1 MLENWLNTKQGQVF
15 HYKMEKIEY
24 ALELLGN
31 PQFAVPVIH
40 VAGTN
45 GKGSTIAFMRQ
56 LFQTHGLR
64 VGSFVSPHM
73 VSVHDRICIDSQSI
87 SDPDFQRYLQKVYD
101 LEQEVATRYEPFRY
115 FEVMV
120 LIMFL
125 YFEAQQPDVALVEVG
140 IGGLLDTTNVVAP
153 ALSVITSIGMD
164 HQDLLGSTLG
174 EIAEQKAGII
184 KESVP
189 VVLGPLCPETTAI
202 CRHIAQDKQASVY
215 QFGQEFTYK
224 AGQFSNADL
233 ELSELVLGLA
243 GHHQEENAAV
253 ALQTFLLYMTNIQKD
268 IQPQLIQQALAQ
280 TNWPGR
286 LELVVQE
293 PKIYLDGAH
302 NVPAIERL
310 VEFIQVQD
318 EPVTILFSALRRK
331 DFQEMLELLEEKLP
345 HTPLVLTSFAY
356 DGALSEENRQ
366 GRDYVENYQQF
377 IEDWQSSEQGMLI
390 VTGSLYFIS
399 EVRRIFNTQQKSKAN
414 QSSVFKPLSTN
425 NWF

>member
-45 GKGSTIAFMRQ
+45 GKGSTIAFLRQ
-56 LFQTHGLR
+56 LFQAHGLR

-73 VSVHDRICIDSQSI
+73 VSVHDRICIDSQPI
-87 SDPDFQRYLQKVYD
+87 SDHDFQHYLQKVYD

-125 YFEAQQPDVALVEVG
+125 YFQDQQPDLALVEVG

-164 HQDLLGSTLG
+164 HQDLLGSPLR

-184 KESVP
+184 KQNVP
-189 VVLGPLCPETTAI
+189 VVLGPLSPETTAI

-243 GHHQEENAAV
+243 GQHQEENAAV
-253 ALQTFLLYMTNIQKD
+253 ALQTFLLYMARIQKTVS
-268 IQPQLIQQALAQ
+268 PQLIKNALAQ

-286 LELVVQE
+286 LELVAQE

-310 VEFIQVQD
+310 VEFIQVQE

-345 HTPLVLTSFAY
+345 HTALVLTSFAY

-377 IEDWQSSEQGMLI
+377 IEDWQSSEQGILI

-399 EVRRIFNTQQKSKAN
+399 EVRRIFKK
-414 QSSVFKPLSTN
+414 
-425 NWF
+425 

>member
-56 LFQTHGLR
+56 LFQIHGLR

-73 VSVHDRICIDSQSI
+73 VSVHDRICIDSQPI
-87 SDPDFQRYLQKVYD
+87 SDHDFQCYLQKVYD
-101 LEQEVATRYEPFRY
+101 LEQEVAARYEPFRY

-125 YFEAQQPDVALVEVG
+125 YFTDQQPDVALVEVG

-164 HQDLLGSTLG
+164 HQDLLGSTLR

-184 KESVP
+184 KENVP
-189 VVLGPLCPETTAI
+189 VVLGALSPETTAI
-202 CRHIAQDKQASVY
+202 CRQIAQDKQASVY
-215 QFGQEFTYK
+215 QFEPEFTYK
-224 AGQFSNADL
+224 AGQFGNADID
-233 ELSELVLGLA
+233 LSELVLGLA

-253 ALQTFLLYMTNIQKD
+253 ALQTFLLYMTGIQKD

-280 TNWPGR
+280 TSWPGR
-286 LELVVQE
+286 LELVAQD

-310 VEFIQVQD
+310 VDFIQEQD

-345 HTPLVLTSFAY
+345 HTALVLTSFAY

-399 EVRRIFNTQQKSKAN
+399 EVRRIFKK
-414 QSSVFKPLSTN
+414 
-425 NWF
+425 

>member
-56 LFQTHGLR
+56 LFQVHGLR

-73 VSVHDRICIDSQSI
+73 VSVHDRICINSQPI
-87 SDPDFQRYLQKVYD
+87 SDHDFQHYLQKVYD

-140 IGGLLDTTNVVAP
+140 IGGLLDTTNVAAP

-164 HQDLLGSTLG
+164 HQDLLGSTLR

-184 KESVP
+184 KENVP
-189 VVLGPLCPETTAI
+189 VVLGPLSPETTAI
-202 CRHIAQDKQASVY
+202 CRHIVQDKQASVH

-224 AGQFSNADL
+224 AGHFSNTDI
-233 ELSELVLGLA
+233 ELSDLVLGLA
-243 GHHQEENAAV
+243 GQHQEENAAV
-253 ALQTFLLYMTNIQKD
+253 ALQTFLLYMTNLQKD
-268 IQPQLIQQALAQ
+268 IQLQLIQQALAQ
-280 TNWPGR
+280 TSWPGR
-286 LELVVQE
+286 LELVAQE

-310 VEFIQVQD
+310 VEFIQVQE

-345 HTPLVLTSFAY
+345 HTALVLTSFAY

-377 IEDWQSSEQGMLI
+377 IEDWQSSKQGILI

-399 EVRRIFNTQQKSKAN
+399 EVRQM
-414 QSSVFKPLSTN
+414 FKK
-425 NWF
+425 

>member
-45 GKGSTIAFMRQ
+45 GKGSTIAFLRQ
-56 LFQTHGLR
+56 LFQAHGLR

-73 VSVHDRICIDSQSI
+73 VSVHDRICIDSQPI
-87 SDPDFQRYLQKVYD
+87 SDHDFQCYLQKVYD
-101 LEQEVATRYEPFRY
+101 LEQEVAARYEPFRY

-125 YFEAQQPDVALVEVG
+125 YFQDQQPDLALVEVG

-153 ALSVITSIGMD
+153 ALSLITSIGMD
-164 HQDLLGSTLG
+164 HQDLLGSTLR

-184 KESVP
+184 KENVP

-202 CRHIAQDKQASVY
+202 CRHIAQDKQASVH

-224 AGQFSNADL
+224 AGQFSNADI

-253 ALQTFLLYMTNIQKD
+253 ALQTFLLYMASSQQAIS
-268 IQPQLIQQALAQ
+268 PQLIQQALAQ
-280 TNWPGR
+280 TSWPGR
-286 LELVVQE
+286 LELVAQE

-310 VEFIQVQD
+310 VEFIQVQE

-345 HTPLVLTSFAY
+345 HTALVLTSFAY

-377 IEDWQSSEQGMLI
+377 IEDWQSSKQGILI
-390 VTGSLYFIS
+390 ITGSLYFIS
-399 EVRRIFNTQQKSKAN
+399 EVRRILKK
-414 QSSVFKPLSTN
+414 
-425 NWF
+425 

>member
-31 PQFAVPVIH
+31 PQFTVLVIH

-56 LFQTHGLR
+56 LFQAHGMR

-73 VSVHDRICIDSQSI
+73 VSVHDRICIDSQPI
-87 SDPDFQRYLQKVYD
+87 SDHDFQHYLQKVYD

-125 YFEAQQPDVALVEVG
+125 YFQDQQPDLALVEVG

-164 HQDLLGSTLG
+164 HQDLLGSTLR

-189 VVLGPLCPETTAI
+189 VVLGPLSPETTAI
-202 CRHIAQDKQASVY
+202 CRHIAQDKQASVH

-224 AGQFSNADL
+224 AGQFSNADID
-233 ELSELVLGLA
+233 LSELVLGLA
-243 GHHQEENAAV
+243 GQHQEENAAV

-268 IQPQLIQQALAQ
+268 IQPQLIKQALAQ

-286 LELVVQE
+286 LELVAQE

-302 NVPAIERL
+302 NVPAIECL
-310 VEFIQVQD
+310 VEFIRVQE

-377 IEDWQSSEQGMLI
+377 IEDWQSSKQGILI

-399 EVRRIFNTQQKSKAN
+399 EVRRIFKK
-414 QSSVFKPLSTN
+414 
-425 NWF
+425 

>member
-73 VSVHDRICIDSQSI
+73 VSVHDRICIDSQPI
-87 SDPDFQRYLQKVYD
+87 SDHDFQHYLQKVYD

-164 HQDLLGSTLG
+164 HQDLLGSTLR

-202 CRHIAQDKQASVY
+202 CRHIALDNQAPVY

-224 AGQFSNADL
+224 VGQFSNTDL

-253 ALQTFLLYMTNIQKD
+253 ALQTFLLYMTKIQKD

-280 TNWPGR
+280 TSWPGR

-310 VEFIQVQD
+310 IEFIQVQD

-345 HTPLVLTSFAY
+345 HTALVLTSFAY

-377 IEDWQSSEQGMLI
+377 IEDWQSSKQGILI

-399 EVRRIFNTQQKSKAN
+399 EVRRM
-414 QSSVFKPLSTN
+414 FKK
-425 NWF
+425 

>member
-56 LFQTHGLR
+56 LFQAHGLR

-73 VSVHDRICIDSQSI
+73 VSVHDRICIDSQPI
-87 SDPDFQRYLQKVYD
+87 SDHDFQHYLQKVYD
-101 LEQEVATRYEPFRY
+101 LEQKVAARYEPFRY

-120 LIMFL
+120 LIMFF
-125 YFEAQQPDVALVEVG
+125 YFQDQQPHVVLVEVG

-164 HQDLLGSTLG
+164 HQDLLGSTLR

-184 KESVP
+184 KQNVP

-202 CRHIAQDKQASVY
+202 CRQIALDKQAPVY

-224 AGQFSNADL
+224 AGQFSNAAQD
-233 ELSELVLGLA
+233 LSELVLGLA
-243 GHHQEENAAV
+243 GPHQEENAAV
-253 ALQTFLLYMTNIQKD
+253 ALQTFLLYMASIQKD

-280 TNWPGR
+280 TSWPGR
-286 LELVVQE
+286 LELVAQE
-293 PKIYLDGAH
+293 PTIYLDGAH

-310 VEFIQVQD
+310 IEFIQEQE

-345 HTPLVLTSFAY
+345 HTPIVLTSFVY

-366 GRDYVENYQQF
+366 GREYVENYQQF
-377 IEDWQSSEQGMLI
+377 IEDWQSAGQGILI

-399 EVRRIFNTQQKSKAN
+399 EVRRSFSK
-414 QSSVFKPLSTN
+414 
-425 NWF
+425 

>member
-164 HQDLLGSTLG
+164 HQDLLGSTLR

-189 VVLGPLCPETTAI
+189 VVLGPLSPETTAI
-202 CRHIAQDKQASVY
+202 CRHIAQDKQASVH

-224 AGQFSNADL
+224 AGQFSNADI

-243 GHHQEENAAV
+243 GQHQEENAAV

-268 IQPQLIQQALAQ
+268 IQPQLIKQALAQ

-286 LELVVQE
+286 LELVAQE

-310 VEFIQVQD
+310 LDFIQEQD
-318 EPVTILFSALRRK
+318 EPVAILFSALRRK
-331 DFQEMLELLEEKLP
+331 DFQEMLELLDEKLP
-345 HTPLVLTSFAY
+345 HTALVLTSFAY
-356 DGALSEENRQ
+356 DGALAEENRQ

-377 IEDWQSSEQGMLI
+377 IEDWQSSKQGILI

-399 EVRRIFNTQQKSKAN
+399 EVRRIFKK
-414 QSSVFKPLSTN
+414 
-425 NWF
+425 

>member
-45 GKGSTIAFMRQ
+45 GKGSTIAFLRQ
-56 LFQTHGLR
+56 LFQAHGLR

-73 VSVHDRICIDSQSI
+73 VSVHDRICIDSLPI
-87 SDPDFQRYLQKVYD
+87 SDHDFQRYLQKVYD
-101 LEQEVATRYEPFRY
+101 LEQEVAARYEPYRY

-125 YFEAQQPDVALVEVG
+125 YFQDQQPDLALVEVG

-153 ALSVITSIGMD
+153 ALSLITSIGMD

-184 KESVP
+184 KQNVP

-202 CRHIAQDKQASVY
+202 CRHIAQDKQAPVY
-215 QFGQEFTYK
+215 QFGPEFTYK
-224 AGQFSNADL
+224 AGQFSNAEI
-233 ELSELVLGLA
+233 ELSELVLGLV

-268 IQPQLIQQALAQ
+268 IQPQLIKQALAQ
-280 TNWPGR
+280 TSWAGR

-310 VEFIQVQD
+310 IDFIQEQD

-366 GRDYVENYQQF
+366 GREYVENYQQF
-377 IEDWQSSEQGMLI
+377 IEDWQSDGQGMLI
-390 VTGSLYFIS
+390 ITGSLYFIS
-399 EVRRIFNTQQKSKAN
+399 EVRQIFKK
-414 QSSVFKPLSTN
+414 
-425 NWF
+425 

>member
-56 LFQTHGLR
+56 LFQAHGLR

-73 VSVHDRICIDSQSI
+73 VSVHDRICIDNQPI
-87 SDPDFQRYLQKVYD
+87 SDPDFQHYLQKVYD

-125 YFEAQQPDVALVEVG
+125 YFKDQQPHVALVEVG

-202 CRHIAQDKQASVY
+202 CRQIALEKQAPVY

-224 AGQFSNADL
+224 AGQFSNTDID
-233 ELSELVLGLA
+233 LSELVLGLA
-243 GHHQEENAAV
+243 GPHQEENAAV
-253 ALQTFLLYMTNIQKD
+253 ALQTFLLYMTNIQND

-280 TNWPGR
+280 TSWPGR
-286 LELVVQE
+286 LELVAQE
-293 PKIYLDGAH
+293 STIYLDGAH

-310 VEFIQVQD
+310 VEFIQEQE
-318 EPVTILFSALRRK
+318 EPVIILFSALRRK

-356 DGALSEENRQ
+356 DGALSEENLQ
-366 GRDYVENYQQF
+366 GREYVENYRAF
-377 IEDWQSSEQGMLI
+377 IEDWQSSGQGILI

-399 EVRRIFNTQQKSKAN
+399 EVRQIFKK
-414 QSSVFKPLSTN
+414 
-425 NWF
+425 

>member
-45 GKGSTIAFMRQ
+45 GKGSTIAFLRQ
-56 LFQTHGLR
+56 LFQAHGLR

-73 VSVHDRICIDSQSI
+73 VSVHDRICIDSQPI
-87 SDPDFQRYLQKVYD
+87 SDHDFQCYLQKVYD
-101 LEQEVATRYEPFRY
+101 LEQEVAARYEPFRY

-125 YFEAQQPDVALVEVG
+125 YFQDQQPDLALVEVG
-140 IGGLLDTTNVVAP
+140 IGGLLDTTNVAAP

-164 HQDLLGSTLG
+164 HQDLLGSTLR

-189 VVLGPLCPETTAI
+189 VVLGPLSPETTAI
-202 CRHIAQDKQASVY
+202 CRHIAQDKQASVH

-224 AGQFSNADL
+224 AGHFSNTDID
-233 ELSELVLGLA
+233 LSELVLGLA
-243 GHHQEENAAV
+243 GQHQEENAAV

-280 TNWPGR
+280 TSWPGR
-286 LELVVQE
+286 LELVAQE

-310 VEFIQVQD
+310 VEFIQVQE

-345 HTPLVLTSFAY
+345 HTALVLTSFAY

-377 IEDWQSSEQGMLI
+377 IEDWQSSEQGILI

-399 EVRRIFNTQQKSKAN
+399 EVRRIFKK
-414 QSSVFKPLSTN
+414 
-425 NWF
+425 

>member
-56 LFQTHGLR
+56 LFQVHGLR

-73 VSVHDRICIDSQSI
+73 VSVHDRICIDSQPI
-87 SDPDFQRYLQKVYD
+87 TDYDFQHYLQKVYD
-101 LEQEVATRYEPFRY
+101 LEQDVATRYEPFRY

-140 IGGLLDTTNVVAP
+140 IGGLLDTTNVVAS
-153 ALSVITSIGMD
+153 ALSLITSIGMD
-164 HQDLLGSTLG
+164 HQDLLGSTLR

-189 VVLGPLCPETTAI
+189 VVLGPLSPETTAI
-202 CRHIAQDKQASVY
+202 CRHIAQDKQASVH

-224 AGQFSNADL
+224 AGHFSNTDID
-233 ELSELVLGLA
+233 LSELVLGLA
-243 GHHQEENAAV
+243 GQHQEENAAV

-280 TNWPGR
+280 TSWPGR
-286 LELVVQE
+286 LELVAQE

-310 VEFIQVQD
+310 IEFIQEQE

-366 GRDYVENYQQF
+366 GRDYVEDYRAF
-377 IEDWQSSEQGMLI
+377 IEDWQSSKQGTLI

-399 EVRRIFNTQQKSKAN
+399 EVRRIFKK
-414 QSSVFKPLSTN
+414 
-425 NWF
+425 

>member
-1 MLENWLNTKQGQVF
+1 MLGNWLNTKQGQVF

-56 LFQTHGLR
+56 LFQAHGLR

-73 VSVHDRICIDSQSI
+73 VSVHDRICIDSQPI
-87 SDPDFQRYLQKVYD
+87 SDYDFQHYLQKVYD
-101 LEQEVATRYEPFRY
+101 LEQKVAARYEPFRY

-125 YFEAQQPDVALVEVG
+125 YFQDQQLDVTLVEVG

-153 ALSVITSIGMD
+153 TLSVITSIGMD

-189 VVLGPLCPETTAI
+189 VVLGPLSPETTAI
-202 CRHIAQDKQASVY
+202 CRQIALEKQAPVY

-224 AGQFSNADL
+224 TGQFSNVDRD
-233 ELSELVLGLA
+233 LSELVLGLA
-243 GHHQEENAAV
+243 GPHQEENAAV
-253 ALQTFLLYMTNIQKD
+253 ALQTFLLYMASIQKATL
-268 IQPQLIQQALAQ
+268 PPLIKTALAQ
-280 TNWPGR
+280 TSWPGR
-286 LELVVQE
+286 LELVAQE
-293 PKIYLDGAH
+293 PTIYLDGAH

-310 VEFIQVQD
+310 IEFIREQE

-356 DGALSEENRQ
+356 DGALSEENLQ
-366 GRDYVENYQQF
+366 GREYVENYRAF
-377 IEDWQSSEQGMLI
+377 IEDWQSSGQGILI

-399 EVRRIFNTQQKSKAN
+399 EVRQIFKK
-414 QSSVFKPLSTN
+414 
-425 NWF
+425 

>member
-56 LFQTHGLR
+56 LFQAHGLR

-73 VSVHDRICIDSQSI
+73 VSVHDRICIDSQPI
-87 SDPDFQRYLQKVYD
+87 SDHDFQHYLQKVYD
-101 LEQEVATRYEPFRY
+101 LEQEVAARYEPFRY

-125 YFEAQQPDVALVEVG
+125 YFQAQQLDVALVEVG

-164 HQDLLGSTLG
+164 HQDLLGSTLR

-202 CRHIAQDKQASVY
+202 CCQIALDKQAPVY
-215 QFGQEFTYK
+215 QFGREFTYK

-233 ELSELVLGLA
+233 DLSELVLGLA
-243 GHHQEENAAV
+243 GPHQEENAAV
-253 ALQTFLLYMTNIQKD
+253 ALQTFLLYMASIQKATL
-268 IQPQLIQQALAQ
+268 PPLIKNALAQ
-280 TNWPGR
+280 TSWPGR
-286 LELVVQE
+286 LELVAQE
-293 PKIYLDGAH
+293 PTIYLDGAH

-310 VEFIQVQD
+310 IEFIQVQE
-318 EPVTILFSALRRK
+318 EPVIILFSALRRK

-377 IEDWQSSEQGMLI
+377 IEDWQSSKQGILI

-399 EVRRIFNTQQKSKAN
+399 EVRQM
-414 QSSVFKPLSTN
+414 FKK
-425 NWF
+425 

>member
-45 GKGSTIAFMRQ
+45 GKGSTIAFLRQ
-56 LFQTHGLR
+56 LFQAHGLR

-73 VSVHDRICIDSQSI
+73 VSVHDRICIDSQPI
-87 SDPDFQRYLQKVYD
+87 SDHDFQCYLQKVYD
-101 LEQEVATRYEPFRY
+101 LEQEVAARYEPFRY

-125 YFEAQQPDVALVEVG
+125 YFQDQQPDLALVEVG

-164 HQDLLGSTLG
+164 HQDLLGSTLR

-184 KESVP
+184 KENVP

-224 AGQFSNADL
+224 AGQFSNTDL
-233 ELSELVLGLA
+233 ELSELVLSLA

-268 IQPQLIQQALAQ
+268 IQPQLIKQALAQ
-280 TNWPGR
+280 TSWPGR
-286 LELVVQE
+286 LELVAQE

-310 VEFIQVQD
+310 LDFIQEQD
-318 EPVTILFSALRRK
+318 EPVAILFSALRRK
-331 DFQEMLELLEEKLP
+331 DFQEMLELLDEKLP
-345 HTPLVLTSFAY
+345 HTALVLTSFAY
-356 DGALSEENRQ
+356 DGALAEENRQ

-377 IEDWQSSEQGMLI
+377 IEDWQSSKQGILI

-399 EVRRIFNTQQKSKAN
+399 EVRRIFKK
-414 QSSVFKPLSTN
+414 
-425 NWF
+425 

>member
-15 HYKMEKIEY
+15 HYKTEKIEY

-31 PQFAVPVIH
+31 PQFAVSIIH

-73 VSVHDRICIDSQSI
+73 VSVHDRICINSQPI
-87 SDPDFQRYLQKVYD
+87 SDHDFQHYLQKVYD

-125 YFEAQQPDVALVEVG
+125 YFKDQQPDLALVEVG

-153 ALSVITSIGMD
+153 ALSLITSIGMD
-164 HQDLLGSTLG
+164 HQDLLGLTLR

-184 KESVP
+184 KENVP
-189 VVLGPLCPETTAI
+189 VVLGPLCPETTTI
-202 CRHIAQDKQASVY
+202 CRQIALDKQAPVY

-224 AGQFSNADL
+224 AGQFSNADID
-233 ELSELVLGLA
+233 LSELVLGLA

-280 TNWPGR
+280 TSWPGR
-286 LELVVQE
+286 LELVAQE

-366 GRDYVENYQQF
+366 GRDYVENYQQY
-377 IEDWQSSEQGMLI
+377 IEDWQSSEQGILI

-399 EVRRIFNTQQKSKAN
+399 EVRRIFKK
-414 QSSVFKPLSTN
+414 
-425 NWF
+425 

>member
-24 ALELLGN
+24 ALELLGD

-45 GKGSTIAFMRQ
+45 GKGSTIAFLRQ
-56 LFQTHGLR
+56 LFQAHGMR

-73 VSVHDRICIDSQSI
+73 VSVHDRICIDSQPI
-87 SDPDFQRYLQKVYD
+87 SDHDFQHYLQKVYD
-101 LEQEVATRYEPFRY
+101 LEQEVADRYEPFRY

-125 YFEAQQPDVALVEVG
+125 YFQDQQPHVALVEVG

-184 KESVP
+184 KENVP
-189 VVLGPLCPETTAI
+189 VVLGPLSPETTAI
-202 CRHIAQDKQASVY
+202 CCQIALEKQAPVY

-224 AGQFSNADL
+224 AGQFSNAAQD
-233 ELSELVLGLA
+233 LSELVLGLA
-243 GHHQEENAAV
+243 GPHQEENAAV
-253 ALQTFLLYMTNIQKD
+253 ALQTFLLYMASIQKD

-280 TNWPGR
+280 TSWPGR
-286 LELVVQE
+286 LELVAQE
-293 PKIYLDGAH
+293 PTIYLDGAH

-310 VEFIQVQD
+310 IEFIQEQE

-345 HTPLVLTSFAY
+345 HTPIVLTSFVY

-366 GRDYVENYQQF
+366 GREYVENYQQF
-377 IEDWQSSEQGMLI
+377 IEDWQSAGQGILI

-399 EVRRIFNTQQKSKAN
+399 EVRRSFSK
-414 QSSVFKPLSTN
+414 
-425 NWF
+425 

>member
-15 HYKMEKIEY
+15 HYKTEKIEY

-31 PQFAVPVIH
+31 PQFTVPVIH

-73 VSVHDRICIDSQSI
+73 VSVHDRICINSQPI
-87 SDPDFQRYLQKVYD
+87 SDHDFQHYLQKVYD
-101 LEQEVATRYEPFRY
+101 LEQEVATRYEPLRY

-164 HQDLLGSTLG
+164 HQDLLGSTLR

-184 KESVP
+184 KENVP
-189 VVLGPLCPETTAI
+189 VVLGPLSPETTVI
-202 CRHIAQDKQASVY
+202 CRHIAQDKQASVH

-224 AGQFSNADL
+224 AGQFSDPDID
-233 ELSELVLGLA
+233 LSELVLGLA

-280 TNWPGR
+280 TSWPGR
-286 LELVVQE
+286 LELVAQE

-310 VEFIQVQD
+310 IEFIQVQE

-356 DGALSEENRQ
+356 DSALSEENRQ

-377 IEDWQSSEQGMLI
+377 IEDWQSSKQGILI

-399 EVRRIFNTQQKSKAN
+399 EVRQIFKK
-414 QSSVFKPLSTN
+414 
-425 NWF
+425 

>member
-24 ALELLGN
+24 ALKLLGN

-56 LFQTHGLR
+56 LFQAHGLR

-73 VSVHDRICIDSQSI
+73 VSVHDRICINSQPI
-87 SDPDFQRYLQKVYD
+87 SDYDFQHYLQKVYD
-101 LEQEVATRYEPFRY
+101 LEQEVAARYEPYRY

-125 YFEAQQPDVALVEVG
+125 YFQDQQPDLALVEVG

-153 ALSVITSIGMD
+153 ALSLITSIGMD
-164 HQDLLGSTLG
+164 HQDLLGSTLR

-184 KESVP
+184 KQNVP

-202 CRHIAQDKQASVY
+202 CRHIAQDKQAPVY
-215 QFGQEFTYK
+215 QFEPEFTYK
-224 AGQFSNADL
+224 AGQFSNAEI
-233 ELSELVLGLA
+233 ELSELVLGLV

-268 IQPQLIQQALAQ
+268 IQPQLIKQALAQ
-280 TNWPGR
+280 TSWAGR

-302 NVPAIERL
+302 NVPATERL
-310 VEFIQVQD
+310 IDFIQEQD

-331 DFQEMLELLEEKLP
+331 DFQEMLGLLEEKLP

-356 DGALSEENRQ
+356 DGALSEANRQ
-366 GRDYVENYQQF
+366 GRTYVEGYQKY
-377 IEDWQSSEQGMLI
+377 IEDWQSSEQGILI

-399 EVRRIFNTQQKSKAN
+399 EVRQM
-414 QSSVFKPLSTN
+414 FKN
-425 NWF
+425 

>member
-45 GKGSTIAFMRQ
+45 GKGSTIAFLRQ
-56 LFQTHGLR
+56 LFQAHGMR

-73 VSVHDRICIDSQSI
+73 VSVHDRICIDSLPI
-87 SDPDFQRYLQKVYD
+87 SDHDFQHYLQNIYD
-101 LEQEVATRYEPFRY
+101 LEQEVAARYESFRY

-125 YFEAQQPDVALVEVG
+125 YFKDQQPDLALVEVG

-153 ALSVITSIGMD
+153 ALSLITSIGMD
-164 HQDLLGSTLG
+164 HQDLLGSTLR

-184 KESVP
+184 KQNVP
-189 VVLGPLCPETTAI
+189 VVLGPLCPATTAI
-202 CRHIAQDKQASVY
+202 CRQIAQDKQASVY

-243 GHHQEENAAV
+243 GSHQEENAAV
-253 ALQTFLLYMTNIQKD
+253 ALQTFLLYMTDIQKD
-268 IQPQLIQQALAQ
+268 IQPQLIKQALAQ
-280 TNWPGR
+280 TNWAGR

-310 VEFIQVQD
+310 VEFIQEQE

-356 DGALSEENRQ
+356 DGAVSEENRQ

-377 IEDWQSSEQGMLI
+377 IEDWQSAGQGILI

-399 EVRRIFNTQQKSKAN
+399 EVRRSFTK
-414 QSSVFKPLSTN
+414 
-425 NWF
+425 

>member
-45 GKGSTIAFMRQ
+45 GKGSTIAFLRQ
-56 LFQTHGLR
+56 LFQVHGLR

-73 VSVHDRICIDSQSI
+73 VTVHDRICIDSQPI
-87 SDPDFQRYLQKVYD
+87 SDHDFQHYLHKVYD

-184 KESVP
+184 KENMP
-189 VVLGPLCPETTAI
+189 VVLGPLSPETTVI
-202 CRHIAQDKQASVY
+202 CRQIAIDNQAPVY

-224 AGQFSNADL
+224 AGQFSNTDID
-233 ELSELVLGLA
+233 LSELVLGLA

-253 ALQTFLLYMTNIQKD
+253 ALQTFLLYMTKIQKD

-280 TNWPGR
+280 TSWPGR

-310 VEFIQVQD
+310 IEFIQVQE

-345 HTPLVLTSFAY
+345 HTALVLTSFAY

-366 GRDYVENYQQF
+366 GRDYVENYRQF
-377 IEDWQSSEQGMLI
+377 IEAWQSSKQGILI

-399 EVRRIFNTQQKSKAN
+399 EVRRIFKK
-414 QSSVFKPLSTN
+414 
-425 NWF
+425 

>member
-56 LFQTHGLR
+56 LFQVHGLR

-73 VSVHDRICIDSQSI
+73 VSVHDRICINSQPI
-87 SDPDFQRYLQKVYD
+87 SDHDFQHYLQKVYD

-125 YFEAQQPDVALVEVG
+125 YFQDQQLDVALVEVG

-184 KESVP
+184 KENMP
-189 VVLGPLCPETTAI
+189 VVLGPLSPETTAI
-202 CRHIAQDKQASVY
+202 CRQIALDKQAPVY

-224 AGQFSNADL
+224 AGQFSNTDID
-233 ELSELVLGLA
+233 LSELVLGLA

-253 ALQTFLLYMTNIQKD
+253 ALQTFILYMTNIQKD
-268 IQPQLIQQALAQ
+268 IQPQLIQQVLAQ
-280 TNWPGR
+280 TSWPGR
-286 LELVVQE
+286 LELVAQE

-310 VEFIQVQD
+310 VEFIQVQE

-331 DFQEMLELLEEKLP
+331 DFQEMLELLDEKLP
-345 HTPLVLTSFAY
+345 HTALVLTSFAY

-377 IEDWQSSEQGMLI
+377 IEDWQSSKQGILI

-399 EVRRIFNTQQKSKAN
+399 EVRRIFKK
-414 QSSVFKPLSTN
+414 
-425 NWF
+425 

>member
-56 LFQTHGLR
+56 LFQVHGLR

-73 VSVHDRICIDSQSI
+73 VSVHDRICINSQPI
-87 SDPDFQRYLQKVYD
+87 SDHDFQHYLQKVYD

-140 IGGLLDTTNVVAP
+140 IGGLLDTTNVAAP

-184 KESVP
+184 KENVP

-202 CRHIAQDKQASVY
+202 CRHIALDNQASVY

-224 AGQFSNADL
+224 AGQFSNTDL
-233 ELSELVLGLA
+233 ELSELVLSLA

-268 IQPQLIQQALAQ
+268 IQPQLIKQALAQ

-286 LELVVQE
+286 LELVAQE

-310 VEFIQVQD
+310 IEFIQEQE

-345 HTPLVLTSFAY
+345 HTALVLTSFAY

-377 IEDWQSSEQGMLI
+377 IEDWQSSKQGILI
-390 VTGSLYFIS
+390 ITGSLYFIS
-399 EVRRIFNTQQKSKAN
+399 EVRRILKK
-414 QSSVFKPLSTN
+414 
-425 NWF
+425 

>member
-45 GKGSTIAFMRQ
+45 GKGSTIAFLRQ
-56 LFQTHGLR
+56 LFQAHGLR
-64 VGSFVSPHM
+64 VSSFVSPHM
-73 VSVHDRICIDSQSI
+73 VSVHDRICIDSQPI
-87 SDPDFQRYLQKVYD
+87 SDHDFQHYLQKVYD

-125 YFEAQQPDVALVEVG
+125 YFQDQQLDVALVEVG

-184 KESVP
+184 KENVP

-202 CRHIAQDKQASVY
+202 CCQIALDKQAPVY

-224 AGQFSNADL
+224 AGQFSNAAQD
-233 ELSELVLGLA
+233 LSELVLGLA
-243 GHHQEENAAV
+243 GPHQEENAAV
-253 ALQTFLLYMTNIQKD
+253 ALQTFLLYMASIQKD

-280 TNWPGR
+280 TSWPGR
-286 LELVVQE
+286 LELVAQE
-293 PKIYLDGAH
+293 PTIYLDGAH

-310 VEFIQVQD
+310 IEFIQEQE

-331 DFQEMLELLEEKLP
+331 DFQEMLELFEEKLP
-345 HTPLVLTSFAY
+345 HTSLVLTSFAY

-366 GRDYVENYQQF
+366 GRDYVENYQHF
-377 IEDWQSSEQGMLI
+377 IEDWQSSKQGILI

-399 EVRRIFNTQQKSKAN
+399 EVRRM
-414 QSSVFKPLSTN
+414 FKN
-425 NWF
+425 

>member
-45 GKGSTIAFMRQ
+45 GKGSTIAFLRQ
-56 LFQTHGLR
+56 LFQGHGLR

-73 VSVHDRICIDSQSI
+73 VSVHDRICIDSQPI
-87 SDPDFQRYLQKVYD
+87 SDHDFQHYLQKVYD
-101 LEQEVATRYEPFRY
+101 LEQKVATRYEPFRY

-164 HQDLLGSTLG
+164 HQDLLGSTLR

-202 CRHIAQDKQASVY
+202 CRHIAQDKQAFVY

-280 TNWPGR
+280 TSWPGR
-286 LELVVQE
+286 LELVAQE

-310 VEFIQVQD
+310 LEFIQEQE

-331 DFQEMLELLEEKLP
+331 DFQEMLELLEEKSP

-356 DGALSEENRQ
+356 DGALAEENRQ

-377 IEDWQSSEQGMLI
+377 IEDWQSSKQGILI

-399 EVRRIFNTQQKSKAN
+399 EVRRIFKK
-414 QSSVFKPLSTN
+414 
-425 NWF
+425 

>member
-31 PQFAVPVIH
+31 PQFTVLVIH

-56 LFQTHGLR
+56 LFQAHGMR

-73 VSVHDRICIDSQSI
+73 VSVHDRICIDSQPI
-87 SDPDFQRYLQKVYD
+87 SDHDFQHYLQKVYD

-125 YFEAQQPDVALVEVG
+125 YFKDQQPDLALVEVG

-153 ALSVITSIGMD
+153 ALSLITSIGMD
-164 HQDLLGSTLG
+164 HQDLLGSTLR

-184 KESVP
+184 KQNVP

-243 GHHQEENAAV
+243 GQHQEENAAV
-253 ALQTFLLYMTNIQKD
+253 ALQTFLLYMARIQKTVS
-268 IQPQLIQQALAQ
+268 PQLIKNALAQ

-286 LELVVQE
+286 LELVAQE

-310 VEFIQVQD
+310 IEFIQEQE

-345 HTPLVLTSFAY
+345 HTALVLTSFAY

-399 EVRRIFNTQQKSKAN
+399 EVRRIFKK
-414 QSSVFKPLSTN
+414 
-425 NWF
+425 

>member
-45 GKGSTIAFMRQ
+45 GKGSTIAFLRQ

-73 VSVHDRICIDSQSI
+73 VSVHDRICIDNQPI
-87 SDPDFQRYLQKVYD
+87 SDPDFQHYLQKVYD

-125 YFEAQQPDVALVEVG
+125 YFQDQPLDVALVEVG

-202 CRHIAQDKQASVY
+202 CCQIALDKQAPVY

-224 AGQFSNADL
+224 AGQFSNADRD
-233 ELSELVLGLA
+233 LSELVLGLA
-243 GHHQEENAAV
+243 GPHQEENAAV
-253 ALQTFLLYMTNIQKD
+253 ALQTFLLYMTNIPKD

-280 TNWPGR
+280 TSWPGR
-286 LELVVQE
+286 LELVAQE
-293 PKIYLDGAH
+293 STIYLDGAH

-310 VEFIQVQD
+310 VEFIQEQE

-366 GRDYVENYQQF
+366 GREYVENYRAF
-377 IEDWQSSEQGMLI
+377 IEDWQSSGQGILI

-399 EVRRIFNTQQKSKAN
+399 EVRQM
-414 QSSVFKPLSTN
+414 FKK
-425 NWF
+425 

>member
-24 ALELLGN
+24 TLELLGN
-31 PQFAVPVIH
+31 PQFTVPVIH

-56 LFQTHGLR
+56 LFQAHGMR

-73 VSVHDRICIDSQSI
+73 VSVHDRICIDSQPI
-87 SDPDFQRYLQKVYD
+87 SDHDFQHYLQKVYD

-153 ALSVITSIGMD
+153 ALSVITSISMD
-164 HQDLLGSTLG
+164 HQDLLGSTLR

-184 KESVP
+184 KENVP
-189 VVLGPLCPETTAI
+189 VVLGPLSPETTAI
-202 CRHIAQDKQASVY
+202 CRQIAQDKQVFVY

-224 AGQFSNADL
+224 AGQFSNADI
-233 ELSELVLGLA
+233 ELSDLVLGLA
-243 GHHQEENAAV
+243 GQHQEENAAV

-268 IQPQLIQQALAQ
+268 IQPQLIKQALAQ
-280 TNWPGR
+280 TSWPGR
-286 LELVVQE
+286 LELVAQE

-310 VEFIQVQD
+310 VEFIQVQE

-345 HTPLVLTSFAY
+345 HTALVLTSFAY

-377 IEDWQSSEQGMLI
+377 IEDWQSSKQGILI

-399 EVRRIFNTQQKSKAN
+399 EVRRIFKK
-414 QSSVFKPLSTN
+414 
-425 NWF
+425 

>member
-1 MLENWLNTKQGQVF
+1 MLENWLSTKQGQVF

-31 PQFAVPVIH
+31 PQFAVPIIH

-45 GKGSTIAFMRQ
+45 GKGSTIAFLRQ

-73 VSVHDRICIDSQSI
+73 VSVHDRICINSQPI
-87 SDPDFQRYLQKVYD
+87 SDHDFQHYLQKVYD
-101 LEQEVATRYEPFRY
+101 LEQEVAARYEPFRY

-125 YFEAQQPDVALVEVG
+125 YFKDQQPDLALVEVG

-164 HQDLLGSTLG
+164 HQDLLGSTFR
-174 EIAEQKAGII
+174 EIAEQKSGII

-189 VVLGPLCPETTAI
+189 VVLGPLSPETTAI
-202 CRHIAQDKQASVY
+202 CRQIALDKQAPVY

-224 AGQFSNADL
+224 AGQFSNTDID
-233 ELSELVLGLA
+233 LSELVLGLA

-280 TNWPGR
+280 TSWPGR
-286 LELVVQE
+286 LELVAQE

-310 VEFIQVQD
+310 IEFIQVQD

-331 DFQEMLELLEEKLP
+331 DFQEMLELLEEKSP

-366 GRDYVENYQQF
+366 GREYVENYQQF
-377 IEDWQSSEQGMLI
+377 IEDWQSAGQGILI
-390 VTGSLYFIS
+390 ITGSLYFIS
-399 EVRRIFNTQQKSKAN
+399 EVRRIFKK
-414 QSSVFKPLSTN
+414 
-425 NWF
+425 

>member
-1 MLENWLNTKQGQVF
+1 MLENWLNAKQGQVF

-31 PQFAVPVIH
+31 PQFTVPVIH

-45 GKGSTIAFMRQ
+45 GKGSTIAFLRQ

-73 VSVHDRICIDSQSI
+73 VSVHDRVCINSLPI

-101 LEQEVATRYEPFRY
+101 LEQEVATRYESFRY

-125 YFEAQQPDVALVEVG
+125 YFKDQQPDLALVEVG

-164 HQDLLGSTLG
+164 HQDLLGSTLR

-184 KESVP
+184 KQNVP

-243 GHHQEENAAV
+243 GQHQEENAAV
-253 ALQTFLLYMTNIQKD
+253 ALQTFLLYMASIQKTVSL
-268 IQPQLIQQALAQ
+268 QLIKNALAQ
-280 TNWPGR
+280 TSWAGR

-310 VEFIQVQD
+310 IDFIQEQD

-366 GRDYVENYQQF
+366 GREYVENYQKF
-377 IEDWQSSEQGMLI
+377 IEDWQSSEQGILI

-399 EVRRIFNTQQKSKAN
+399 EVRRM
-414 QSSVFKPLSTN
+414 FKK
-425 NWF
+425 

>member
-45 GKGSTIAFMRQ
+45 GKGSTIAFLRQ
-56 LFQTHGLR
+56 LFQVYGLR

-73 VSVHDRICIDSQSI
+73 VSVHDRICIDSQPI
-87 SDPDFQRYLQKVYD
+87 SDHDFQHYLQKVYD

-164 HQDLLGSTLG
+164 HQNLLGSTLR

-184 KESVP
+184 KENVP
-189 VVLGPLCPETTAI
+189 VVLGPLCPETTTI
-202 CRHIAQDKQASVY
+202 CRQIALEKQAPVH
-215 QFGQEFTYK
+215 QFGLEFAYK
-224 AGQFSNADL
+224 TGQFSNADL

-280 TNWPGR
+280 TSWPGR

-310 VEFIQVQD
+310 IEFIQVQD

-345 HTPLVLTSFAY
+345 HTALVLTSFAY
-356 DGALSEENRQ
+356 DGALAEENRQ
-366 GRDYVENYQQF
+366 GREYVENYQQF
-377 IEDWQSSEQGMLI
+377 IEDWQSSKQGILI

-399 EVRRIFNTQQKSKAN
+399 EVRRIFKK
-414 QSSVFKPLSTN
+414 
-425 NWF
+425 

>member
-45 GKGSTIAFMRQ
+45 GKGSTIAFLRQ

-73 VSVHDRICIDSQSI
+73 VSVHDRICIDSQPI
-87 SDPDFQRYLQKVYD
+87 SDHDFQHYLQKVYD
-101 LEQEVATRYEPFRY
+101 LEQEIATRYEPFRY

-125 YFEAQQPDVALVEVG
+125 YFQDQQLDVALVEVG

-202 CRHIAQDKQASVY
+202 CRQIALDKQAPVY

-253 ALQTFLLYMTNIQKD
+253 ALQTFILYMTNIQKD

-280 TNWPGR
+280 TSWPGR
-286 LELVVQE
+286 LELVAQE

-310 VEFIQVQD
+310 VEFIQVQE

-331 DFQEMLELLEEKLP
+331 DFQEMLELLDEKIP
-345 HTPLVLTSFAY
+345 HTALVLTSFAY
-356 DGALSEENRQ
+356 DGALSQENRQ

-377 IEDWQSSEQGMLI
+377 IEDWQSSEQGILI

-399 EVRRIFNTQQKSKAN
+399 EVRQIFKK
-414 QSSVFKPLSTN
+414 
-425 NWF
+425 

>member
-1 MLENWLNTKQGQVF
+1 MLENWLNAKQGQVF

-45 GKGSTIAFMRQ
+45 GKGSTIAFLRQ
-56 LFQTHGLR
+56 LFQAHGLR

-73 VSVHDRICIDSQSI
+73 VSVHDRICIDSQPI
-87 SDPDFQRYLQKVYD
+87 SDHDFQHYLQKVYD

-125 YFEAQQPDVALVEVG
+125 YFKDQQPDLALVEVG

-153 ALSVITSIGMD
+153 ALSLITSIGMD
-164 HQDLLGSTLG
+164 HQDLLGSTLR

-184 KESVP
+184 KENVP
-189 VVLGPLCPETTAI
+189 VVLGPLSPETTAV

-224 AGQFSNADL
+224 TGQFSNADID
-233 ELSELVLGLA
+233 LSELVLSLA
-243 GHHQEENAAV
+243 GQHQEENAAV
-253 ALQTFLLYMTNIQKD
+253 ALQTFLLYMARIQKTVS
-268 IQPQLIQQALAQ
+268 PQLIKNALAQ
-280 TNWPGR
+280 TNWAGR

-293 PKIYLDGAH
+293 PTIYLDGAH

-310 VEFIQVQD
+310 IDFIQEQD

-366 GRDYVENYQQF
+366 GREYVENYQQF
-377 IEDWQSSEQGMLI
+377 IEDWQSSEQGILI

-399 EVRRIFNTQQKSKAN
+399 EVRHIFKK
-414 QSSVFKPLSTN
+414 
-425 NWF
+425 

>member
-31 PQFAVPVIH
+31 PQFTVLVIH

-56 LFQTHGLR
+56 LFQAHGMR

-73 VSVHDRICIDSQSI
+73 VSVHDRICIDSQPI
-87 SDPDFQRYLQKVYD
+87 SDHDFQHYLQKVYD

-164 HQDLLGSTLG
+164 HQDLLGSTLR

-189 VVLGPLCPETTAI
+189 VVLGPLSPETTAI
-202 CRHIAQDKQASVY
+202 CRQIAQDKQASVY

-224 AGQFSNADL
+224 AGQFSNADID
-233 ELSELVLGLA
+233 LSELVLGLA
-243 GHHQEENAAV
+243 GQHQEENAAV
-253 ALQTFLLYMTNIQKD
+253 ALQTFLLYMASSQQAIS
-268 IQPQLIQQALAQ
+268 PQLIQQALAQ
-280 TNWPGR
+280 TSWPGR
-286 LELVVQE
+286 LELVAQE

-310 VEFIQVQD
+310 VEFIQVQE

-345 HTPLVLTSFAY
+345 HTALVLTSFAY
-356 DGALSEENRQ
+356 DGALSEKNRQ
-366 GRDYVENYQQF
+366 GRDYVEDYQQF

-399 EVRRIFNTQQKSKAN
+399 EVRRIFKK
-414 QSSVFKPLSTN
+414 
-425 NWF
+425 

>member
-1 MLENWLNTKQGQVF
+1 MLENWLSTKQGQVF

-45 GKGSTIAFMRQ
+45 GKGSTIAFLRQ

-73 VSVHDRICIDSQSI
+73 VSVHDRICINSQPI
-87 SDPDFQRYLQKVYD
+87 SDHDFQHYLQKVYD
-101 LEQEVATRYEPFRY
+101 LEQEVATRYEPLRY

-164 HQDLLGSTLG
+164 HQDLLGSTLR

-184 KESVP
+184 KENVP
-189 VVLGPLCPETTAI
+189 VVLGPLSPETTVI
-202 CRHIAQDKQASVY
+202 CRHIAQDKQASVH

-224 AGQFSNADL
+224 AGQFSDPDID
-233 ELSELVLGLA
+233 LSELVLGLA

-280 TNWPGR
+280 TSWPGR
-286 LELVVQE
+286 LELVAQE

-310 VEFIQVQD
+310 IEFIQVQE

-356 DGALSEENRQ
+356 DSALSEENRQ

-377 IEDWQSSEQGMLI
+377 IEDWQSSKQGILI

-399 EVRRIFNTQQKSKAN
+399 EVRRIFKK
-414 QSSVFKPLSTN
+414 
-425 NWF
+425 

>member
-56 LFQTHGLR
+56 LFQAHGLR

-73 VSVHDRICIDSQSI
+73 VSVHDRICIDSQPI
-87 SDPDFQRYLQKVYD
+87 SDPDFQHYLQKVYD
-101 LEQEVATRYEPFRY
+101 LEQEVAARYEPFRY

-120 LIMFL
+120 LIMFF
-125 YFEAQQPDVALVEVG
+125 YFQDQQPHVVLVEVG

-184 KESVP
+184 KENVP
-189 VVLGPLCPETTAI
+189 VVLGPLSPETTAI
-202 CRHIAQDKQASVY
+202 CRQISLDKQAPVY
-215 QFGQEFTYK
+215 QFGQEFSYK
-224 AGQFSNADL
+224 TGQFSNPDID
-233 ELSELVLGLA
+233 LSELVLGLE
-243 GHHQEENAAV
+243 GPHQEENAAV
-253 ALQTFLLYMTNIQKD
+253 ALQTFLLYMASIQKD

-280 TNWPGR
+280 TSWPGR
-286 LELVVQE
+286 LELVAQE
-293 PKIYLDGAH
+293 PTIYLDGAH

-310 VEFIQVQD
+310 IEFIQEQE

-331 DFQEMLELLEEKLP
+331 DFQEMLELFEEKLP

-366 GRDYVENYQQF
+366 GRDYVENYQHF
-377 IEDWQSSEQGMLI
+377 IEDWQSSKQGILI

-399 EVRRIFNTQQKSKAN
+399 EVRQM
-414 QSSVFKPLSTN
+414 FKK
-425 NWF
+425 

>member
-1 MLENWLNTKQGQVF
+1 MLENWLNAKQGQVF
-15 HYKMEKIEY
+15 HNKMEKIEY

-31 PQFAVPVIH
+31 PQFTVPVIH

-45 GKGSTIAFMRQ
+45 GKGSTIAFLRQ
-56 LFQTHGLR
+56 LFQAHGLR

-73 VSVHDRICIDSQSI
+73 VSVHDRICIDSQPI
-87 SDPDFQRYLQKVYD
+87 SDHDFQHYLQKVYD

-125 YFEAQQPDVALVEVG
+125 YFKDQQLDVALVEVG

-153 ALSVITSIGMD
+153 ALSLITSIGMD

-184 KESVP
+184 KQNVP

-202 CRHIAQDKQASVY
+202 CRHIAQDKQAPVY
-215 QFGQEFTYK
+215 QFGPEFTYK
-224 AGQFSNADL
+224 AGQFSNAEI
-233 ELSELVLGLA
+233 ELSELVLGLV

-268 IQPQLIQQALAQ
+268 IQPQLIKQALAQ
-280 TNWPGR
+280 TSWAGR

-310 VEFIQVQD
+310 IDFIQEQD

-366 GRDYVENYQQF
+366 GREYVENYQQF
-377 IEDWQSSEQGMLI
+377 IEDWQSDGQGMLI
-390 VTGSLYFIS
+390 ITGSLYFIS
-399 EVRRIFNTQQKSKAN
+399 EVRQIFKK
-414 QSSVFKPLSTN
+414 
-425 NWF
+425 